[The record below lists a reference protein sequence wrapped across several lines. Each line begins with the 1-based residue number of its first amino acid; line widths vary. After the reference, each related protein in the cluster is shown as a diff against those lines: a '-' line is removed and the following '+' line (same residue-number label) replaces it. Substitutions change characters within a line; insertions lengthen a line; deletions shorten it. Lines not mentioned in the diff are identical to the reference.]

1 MNNMC
6 AIHPTP
12 ALCLLELSRRP
23 VLARRMGYLRVV
35 EHINKEE
42 PPALDYKDTA
52 AAMMEEARQPRRV
65 ARMKKLKKLNVNT
78 K

>member
-6 AIHPTP
+6 AIHTTP

-23 VLARRMGYLRVV
+23 MLARKLGYVQV
-35 EHINKEE
+35 IEHPKKKDV
-42 PPALDYKDTA
+42 PALDYKDSPA
-52 AAMMEEARQPRRV
+52 AKMEEDRQPRRV
-65 ARMKKLKKLNVNT
+65 ARLKKLNVDT

>member
-23 VLARRMGYLRVV
+23 VTARKLGYVQMI
-35 EHINKEE
+35 EHPKKKE
-42 PPALDYKDTA
+42 PSALDYKDTEA
-52 AAMMEEARQPRRV
+52 AKMEAARQPRRV
-65 ARMKKLKKLNVNT
+65 ARLNKLKNLNVNT